1 MSDRLAWPLG
11 YVSRMATLPLS
22 KRLLEG
28 VLSIGRTPDESDSR
42 RSGRRV
48 FMLAFII
55 ATLLG
60 MPAVIAR
67 FSQGYTWVGVVDLVA
82 LVISVLLVVV
92 IAIRPT
98 IYTACLHALFAASIV
113 APMLDTAMFG
123 GLLPSGLLVS
133 FGLVVALG
141 ALLAIDLR
149 AGLVWFGIFVLSI
162 VYALAVPHW
171 IDPIYALDYPTAE
184 AAFNLITTG
193 IVTMAVV
200 IYFVHQRDRY
210 QQRSD
215 DLLHA
220 ILPDQIAAQLKDEPG
235 TIADDVPSA
244 SVLFAD
250 VVGFTP
256 MSASMSPAELV
267 GVLDELFTVFDGFV
281 TQLGLEKIKTVGD
294 AYMVA
299 AGVPQAQPDHA
310 EAIAELALRIRDHVA
325 ANPIKGHRIS
335 LRIGINSGPLTAGV
349 IGTHKFSYDLWG
361 DTVNTASRMESE
373 GIPGLIQISEI
384 SYELI
389 KDGFVCEPRGPIEV
403 KGKDTMQT
411 YLLLSRREA
420 AASTGQLRAPAPH
433 GEPAV

>member
-1 MSDRLAWPLG
+1 
-11 YVSRMATLPLS
+11 MATLPS
-22 KRLLEG
+22 SRRLLEG
-28 VLSIGRTPDESDSR
+28 VLSIGQTPEESDSR

-48 FMLAFII
+48 FMLAFVI

-60 MPAVIAR
+60 IPLVFAR
-67 FSQGYTWVGVVDLVA
+67 LAQGYTWVGVVDLVT
-82 LVISVLLVVV
+82 LVISVVLLVV
-92 IAIRPT
+92 IAILPKS
-98 IYTACLHALFAASIV
+98 YTASLHAIFAASMV

-149 AGLVWFGIFVLSI
+149 AGILWFGIFVLSI
-162 VYALAVPHW
+162 VYALVVADWV
-171 IDPIYALDYPTAE
+171 DPIYTLDDPAGNAAL
-184 AAFNLITTG
+184 NLITTG
-193 IVTMAVV
+193 IVTMAVM

-210 QQRSD
+210 QRRSD

-220 ILPDQIAAQLKDEPG
+220 ILPDQIAAQLKDAPG
-235 TIADDVPSA
+235 TIADDVASA

-250 VVGFTP
+250 VVDFTP
-256 MSASMSPAELV
+256 MSASMAPSELV

-281 TQLGLEKIKTVGD
+281 NQLALEKIKTVGD

-299 AGVPQAQPDHA
+299 AGVPQARIDHA
-310 EAIAELALRIRDHVA
+310 DAIAELALRIRDHVG
-325 ANPIKGHRIS
+325 ANPIKGRRIS
-335 LRIGINSGPLTAGV
+335 LRIGISSGPLTAGV

-373 GIPGLIQISEI
+373 GIPGSIQVSTAT
-384 SYELI
+384 YALI

-411 YLLLSRREA
+411 YLLLSRRA
-420 AASTGQLRAPAPH
+420 RP
-433 GEPAV
+433 

>member
-1 MSDRLAWPLG
+1 VG
-11 YVSRMATLPLS
+11 YVPRMPTLPLL

-28 VLSIGRTPDESDSR
+28 VLSIGRTQEESDIR

-60 MPAVIAR
+60 IPVVIAR
-67 FSQGYTWVGVVDLVA
+67 FSQGYTWVGVVDLVS
-82 LVISVLLVVV
+82 LVISVVLVVL

-98 IYTACLHALFAASIV
+98 TYTASLHALFVVSTAA
-113 APMLDTAMFG
+113 PLLDTAMFG

-149 AGLVWFGIFVLSI
+149 AGLVWFGVFALSV

-171 IDPIYALDYPTAE
+171 IDPIYALDDPAGN
-184 AAFNLITTG
+184 AALNLITTG
-193 IVTMAVV
+193 IVTMAVT

-220 ILPDQIAAQLKDEPG
+220 ILPDQIAAQLKEEPN
-235 TIADDVPSA
+235 TIADDVSSA

-267 GVLDELFTVFDGFV
+267 EVLDELFTVFDAFV
-281 TQLGLEKIKTVGD
+281 AQLGLEKIKTVGD

-299 AGVPQAQPDHA
+299 AGVPQARSDHA

-325 ANPIKGHRIS
+325 VNPIKGHRLS

-349 IGTHKFSYDLWG
+349 IGTHKFAYDLWG

-373 GIPGLIQISEI
+373 GIPGSIQISAA

-389 KDGFVCEPRGPIEV
+389 KDWFVCEPRGPIQV
-403 KGKDTMQT
+403 KGKATMQT
-411 YLLLSRREA
+411 YVLISRRDE
-420 AASTGQLRAPAPH
+420 AASTDQDRSAHTPG
-433 GEPAV
+433 

>member
-1 MSDRLAWPLG
+1 VA
-11 YVSRMATLPLS
+11 

-28 VLSIGRTPDESDSR
+28 VLSIGRTPEESDSR

-48 FMLAFII
+48 FVLAFII

-60 MPAVIAR
+60 IPAVIAR
-67 FSQGYTWVGVVDLVA
+67 FSQDYTWVGVVDLVA
-82 LVISVLLVVV
+82 LVISVVLIVV

-98 IYTACLHALFAASIV
+98 TYTPCLHSLFAVSTV
-113 APMLDTAMFG
+113 APLLDTAMFG
-123 GLLPSGLLVS
+123 GLLPSGLLAS

-149 AGLVWFGIFVLSI
+149 AGLVWFGVFVLFV
-162 VYALAVPHW
+162 VYSLAVPNW
-171 IDPIYALDYPTAE
+171 IDPIYILDDPKGN

-193 IVTMAVV
+193 IVTMAVM

-256 MSASMSPAELV
+256 MSASMYRLSSSGSWTSSSRCSTGSSP
-267 GVLDELFTVFDGFV
+267 
-281 TQLGLEKIKTVGD
+281 
-294 AYMVA
+294 
-299 AGVPQAQPDHA
+299 
-310 EAIAELALRIRDHVA
+310 
-325 ANPIKGHRIS
+325 S
-335 LRIGINSGPLTAGV
+335 SG
-349 IGTHKFSYDLWG
+349 W
-361 DTVNTASRMESE
+361 R
-373 GIPGLIQISEI
+373 
-384 SYELI
+384 
-389 KDGFVCEPRGPIEV
+389 R
-403 KGKDTMQT
+403 
-411 YLLLSRREA
+411 SRRWAMRTWPPPAFHRPDPITPTRSRSSRCASETTSRRTRSRVIA
-420 AASTGQLRAPAPH
+420 SPCGSASTPVR
-433 GEPAV
+433 

>member
-1 MSDRLAWPLG
+1 MG
-11 YVSRMATLPLS
+11 TLPLS
-22 KRLLEG
+22 RRLLEG
-28 VLSIGRTPDESDSR
+28 VLSIGEASEESDSH

-60 MPAVIAR
+60 IPVVIAR
-67 FSQGYTWVGVVDLVA
+67 FSKGYTWVGVVDLVA
-82 LVISVLLVVV
+82 LAISVVLLIV
-92 IAIRPT
+92 IALRPT
-98 IYTACLHALFAASIV
+98 SYEACLHAMFAASMA
-113 APMLDTAMFG
+113 APLLDTAMFG

-141 ALLAIDLR
+141 ALLAIDIQ
-149 AGLVWFGIFVLSI
+149 AGLVWFGVFVLSV
-162 VYALAVPHW
+162 VYALVVADW
-171 IDPIYALDYPTAE
+171 IDPIYSLDDPTFD

-193 IVTMAVV
+193 VVTMAVM

-210 QQRSD
+210 QRRSD
-215 DLLHA
+215 NLLHA

-256 MSASMSPAELV
+256 MSASMSPSELV
-267 GVLDELFTVFDGFV
+267 GVLDELFTVFDGLV
-281 TQLGLEKIKTVGD
+281 NQLALEKIKTVGD

-299 AGVPQAQPDHA
+299 AGVPRARTDHA
-310 EAIAELALRIRDHVA
+310 DAIAELALRIRDHVA
-325 ANPIKGHRIS
+325 ANPIKGRRIS
-335 LRIGINSGPLTAGV
+335 LRIGISSGPLTAGV
-349 IGTHKFSYDLWG
+349 IGTQKFSYDLWG

-373 GIPGLIQISEI
+373 GIPGSIQISPT

-389 KDGFVCEPRGPIEV
+389 KDAFVCEPRGQIEV
-403 KGKDTMQT
+403 KGKNTMQT
-411 YLLLSRREA
+411 YLLLSRRDP
-420 AASTGQLRAPAPH
+420 AASTDH
-433 GEPAV
+433 PAVHTGYLE

>member
-1 MSDRLAWPLG
+1 LE
-11 YVSRMATLPLS
+11 YVPRMATLPVS
-22 KRLLEG
+22 RRLLEG
-28 VLSIGRTPDESDSR
+28 VLSIGGTSEESDSR

-55 ATLLG
+55 ATLLAV
-60 MPAVIAR
+60 PAVIAR
-67 FSQGYTWVGVVDLVA
+67 FSQGYTRVGVVDLVA

-98 IYTACLHALFAASIV
+98 SYRVCLHALFATSMV

-133 FGLVVALG
+133 FGLVIALG
-141 ALLAIDLR
+141 ALLAIDLW
-149 AGLVWFGIFVLSI
+149 AGLVWFGVFALSV

-171 IDPIYALDYPTAE
+171 IDPIYTLDYPTAE
-184 AAFNLITTG
+184 AALNLITTG

-210 QQRSD
+210 QRRSD

-250 VVGFTP
+250 VVDFTP

-281 TQLGLEKIKTVGD
+281 TELGLEKIKTVGD

-299 AGVPQAQPDHA
+299 AGVPQARPDHA

-325 ANPIKGHRIS
+325 VNPIKDRRIS

-373 GIPGLIQISEI
+373 GIPGSIQISAT
-384 SYELI
+384 SYELV
-389 KDGFVCEPRGPIEV
+389 KDDFVCEPRGPIEV
-403 KGKDTMQT
+403 KGKEPMQT
-411 YLLLSRREA
+411 YLLLSRRVAE
-420 AASTGQLRAPAPH
+420 H
-433 GEPAV
+433 

>member
-1 MSDRLAWPLG
+1 
-11 YVSRMATLPLS
+11 MATLPVS
-22 KRLLEG
+22 RRLLEG
-28 VLSIGRTPDESDSR
+28 VLSIGGTSEESDSR

-55 ATLLG
+55 ATLLAV
-60 MPAVIAR
+60 PAVIAR
-67 FSQGYTWVGVVDLVA
+67 FSQGYTRVGVVDLVA

-98 IYTACLHALFAASIV
+98 SYRVCLHALFATSMV

-133 FGLVVALG
+133 FGLVIALG
-141 ALLAIDLR
+141 ALLAIDLW
-149 AGLVWFGIFVLSI
+149 AGLVWFGVFALSV

-171 IDPIYALDYPTAE
+171 IDPIYTLDYPTAE
-184 AAFNLITTG
+184 AALNLITTG

-210 QQRSD
+210 QRRSD

-250 VVGFTP
+250 VVDFTP

-281 TQLGLEKIKTVGD
+281 TELGLEKIKTVGD

-299 AGVPQAQPDHA
+299 AGVPQARPDHA

-325 ANPIKGHRIS
+325 VNPIKDRRIS

-373 GIPGLIQISEI
+373 GIPGSIQISAT
-384 SYELI
+384 SYELV
-389 KDGFVCEPRGPIEV
+389 KDDFVCEPRGPIEV
-403 KGKDTMQT
+403 KGKEPMQT
-411 YLLLSRREA
+411 YLLLSRRVAE
-420 AASTGQLRAPAPH
+420 H
-433 GEPAV
+433 